1 MRGRPKKEVIKD
13 KYIHIRMTEG
23 EAIWFNNLCNKVGKG
38 KTQVMFEAL
47 RLYEDKHT
55 QKAFIKGEKKNA

>member
-1 MRGRPKKEVIKD
+1 MRGRPKKEVTKD
-13 KYIHIRMTEG
+13 KQIRFRMTED

-47 RLYEDKHT
+47 RLYEQTHIS
-55 QKAFIKGEKKNA
+55 KAFIKGEKKNA